1 MVIVLLF
8 FLTVALTRSQ
18 VPPQLVLIPVGLLL
32 LLPVVPL
39 IRRRAEPR
47 EALLRWLGG
56 FALEELVVGS
66 LSYAEITHSAP
77 LEFAASL
84 LGSGGSN
91 SLAGWGWGLYVASVG
106 ALVLVMARALP
117 DWLFPV
123 RGAWLR
129 RMIAVLAVAVLFVSG
144 PWLFLAWVAWR
155 AFLPLTIVLGLDY
168 AFYLWAAV
176 RVISPLPSRQAEA
189 P

>member
-1 MVIVLLF
+1 MVIIALF
-8 FLTVALTRSQ
+8 FLAAALTRSQ
-18 VPPQLVLIPVGLLL
+18 VAPQLVLVPVGLLL
-32 LLPVVPL
+32 LLPIVPL
-39 IRRRAEPR
+39 LRRRAERR
-47 EALLRWLGG
+47 EVLLRWLGG
-56 FALEELVVGS
+56 FALEELVIGS

-84 LGSGGSN
+84 LGWDGSYP
-91 SLAGWGWGLYVASVG
+91 LAAWGWGLYVASLA
-106 ALVLVMARALP
+106 ALVLVMVRALP

-155 AFLPLTIVLGLDY
+155 VFVPLAVLIAADY

-176 RVISPLPSRQAEA
+176 RAVSPLPSRHAEA